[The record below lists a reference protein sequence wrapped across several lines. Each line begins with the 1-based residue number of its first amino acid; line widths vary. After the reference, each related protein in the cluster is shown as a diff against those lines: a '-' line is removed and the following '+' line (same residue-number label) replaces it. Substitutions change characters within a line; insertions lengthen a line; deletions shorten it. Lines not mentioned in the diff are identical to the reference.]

1 MTLAYAAPEVF
12 RDEVTRWTDQYSLAV
27 TYYRLRVGRLPFKDN
42 LGPMEMMQ
50 AHTTGALDF
59 SAVPEPERT
68 VLNKACALEPPK
80 RFDCCGEFVAAL
92 EDCQ

>member
-42 LGPMEMMQ
+42 LGPIEMMQ

-59 SAVPEPERT
+59 SAVPEPEQT
-68 VLNKACALEPPK
+68 VLKKACALESPK